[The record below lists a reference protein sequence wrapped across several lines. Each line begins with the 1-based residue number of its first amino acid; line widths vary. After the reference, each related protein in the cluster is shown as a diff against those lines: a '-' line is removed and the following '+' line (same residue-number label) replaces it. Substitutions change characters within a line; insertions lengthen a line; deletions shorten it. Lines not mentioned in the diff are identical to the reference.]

1 MDEGRPPVVILMADD
16 DPDDVM
22 FTREALEET
31 SMNSDFY
38 SVSDGAEL
46 LDYLRHEGRYAS
58 APAPRPDLM
67 LLDINMPRMNG
78 LDALNVIKEDPS
90 LKSIPIIVLTTSSA
104 DEDVSR
110 TYDLGAAS
118 FVQKPVGFNE
128 MVRAMTSINQYWF
141 ETVELPLA
149 N

>member
-1 MDEGRPPVVILMADD
+1 
-16 DPDDVM
+16 
-22 FTREALEET
+22 
-31 SMNSDFY
+31 
-38 SVSDGAEL
+38 
-46 LDYLRHEGRYAS
+46 
-58 APAPRPDLM
+58 M

-104 DEDVSR
+104 DEDVAR

-118 FVQKPVGFNE
+118 FVQKPAGFKE
-128 MVRAMTSINQYWF
+128 MIRAMTSINQYWF
-141 ETVELPLA
+141 ETVELPVA